1 MPREEFDKALKEL
14 QTIIE
19 TVQELVE
26 TMIIDSIKSL
36 ENRDIDLSNKVI
48 DMDDEVDRLRDDLE
62 QKAIFLIA
70 SEQPLATD
78 LRKIITALR
87 VIMEL
92 ERMGDYAEGI
102 AKINLRMGD
111 TELIKPLIDIP
122 AMSKKSIEMMRN
134 CLKAYKTTDVKLA
147 TKVCQVDDE
156 VDVLKDRVINELLQI
171 MMKDPSSSRQA
182 TFLIFIAH
190 NLERIADRS
199 TNIAEDTIFLAT
211 GKSRSID

>member
-36 ENRDIDLSNKVI
+36 ENRDLDLSNKVI

>member
-26 TMIIDSIKSL
+26 TMIVDSIKSL
-36 ENRDIDLSNKVI
+36 ENRDLDLSNKVI

-111 TELIKPLIDIP
+111 TGLIKPLIDIP

-211 GKSRSID
+211 GKSRTID

>member
-1 MPREEFDKALKEL
+1 MPREEFDKALNEL
-14 QTIIE
+14 QLTIE
-19 TVQELVE
+19 TVQGLVE
-26 TMIIDSIKSL
+26 KMIIDSIKAL
-36 ENRDIDLSNKVI
+36 ETRDLDLANKVVE
-48 DMDDEVDRLRDDLE
+48 MDDEVDKLRDDLE

-70 SEQPLATD
+70 SEQPLAID

-102 AKINLRMGD
+102 AKINLRIGETD
-111 TELIKPLIDIP
+111 LIKPLIDIP

-211 GKSRSID
+211 GKSRTID

>member
-1 MPREEFDKALKEL
+1 MPREAFDKALDEL
-14 QTIIE
+14 QETIE
-19 TVQELVE
+19 KVQKLVE
-26 TMIIDSIKSL
+26 KMIIDSVKSL
-36 ENRDIDLSNKVI
+36 ENRDMDLSIKVI
-48 DMDDEVDRLRDDLE
+48 EMDDEVDKYRDDLE

-78 LRKIITALR
+78 LRKIITTLR

-102 AKINLRMGD
+102 AKINLRIGE

-122 AMSKKSIEMMRN
+122 SMSKKSIEMMRN
-134 CLKAYKTTDVKLA
+134 CMKAYKNTDVKLA
-147 TKVCQVDDE
+147 ESVCRVDDE

-182 TFLIFIAH
+182 TYLIFIAH

>member
-1 MPREEFDKALKEL
+1 MPREEFDKALNEL
-14 QTIIE
+14 QSTIE
-19 TVQELVE
+19 TVQGLVE
-26 TMIIDSIKSL
+26 KMIIDSIKAL
-36 ENRDIDLSNKVI
+36 EKRDLDLANKVI
-48 DMDDEVDRLRDDLE
+48 EMDDEVDKLRDDLE

-70 SEQPLATD
+70 SEQPLAID

-102 AKINLRMGD
+102 AKINLRIGETD
-111 TELIKPLIDIP
+111 LIKPLIDIP

-134 CLKAYKTTDVKLA
+134 CLKAYKTSDVKLA
-147 TKVCQVDDE
+147 EKVCQVDDE

-171 MMKDPSSSRQA
+171 MMKDPTSSRQA
-182 TFLIFIAH
+182 TYLIFIAH

-211 GKSRSID
+211 GSSRSID

>member
-1 MPREEFDKALKEL
+1 MPREEFDKALNEL
-14 QTIIE
+14 QSTIE
-19 TVQELVE
+19 TVQGLVE
-26 TMIIDSIKSL
+26 KMIIDSIKAL
-36 ENRDIDLSNKVI
+36 ETRDLDLANKVVE
-48 DMDDEVDRLRDDLE
+48 MDDEVDKLRDDLE

-70 SEQPLATD
+70 SEQPLAID

-102 AKINLRMGD
+102 AKINLRIGETD
-111 TELIKPLIDIP
+111 LIKPLIDIP

-134 CLKAYKTTDVKLA
+134 CLKAYKTSDVKLA
-147 TKVCQVDDE
+147 ERVCQNDDE
-156 VDVLKDRVINELLQI
+156 VDGLKDRVINELLQI
-171 MMKDPSSSRQA
+171 MMKDPTASRQA
-182 TFLIFIAH
+182 TYLIFIAH

-211 GKSRSID
+211 GSSGSID

>member
-26 TMIIDSIKSL
+26 TMIVDSIKSV
-36 ENRDIDLSNKVI
+36 ENRDLDLSNKVI

-102 AKINLRMGD
+102 AKINLKMGD

>member
-26 TMIIDSIKSL
+26 TMIVDSIKSL

-70 SEQPLATD
+70 SEQPLARD

-102 AKINLRMGD
+102 AKINLKMGD

>member
-1 MPREEFDKALKEL
+1 MPREEFDKALNEL
-14 QTIIE
+14 QLTIE
-19 TVQELVE
+19 TVQGLVE
-26 TMIIDSIKSL
+26 KMIIDSIKAL
-36 ENRDIDLSNKVI
+36 ETRDLDLANKVVE
-48 DMDDEVDRLRDDLE
+48 MDDEVDKLRDDLE

-70 SEQPLATD
+70 SEQPLAID

-102 AKINLRMGD
+102 AKINLRIGETD
-111 TELIKPLIDIP
+111 LIKPLIDIP

-134 CLKAYKTTDVKLA
+134 CLKAYKTSDVKLA
-147 TKVCQVDDE
+147 ERECQNDDE
-156 VDVLKDRVINELLQI
+156 VDGLKDRVINELLQI
-171 MMKDPSSSRQA
+171 MMKDPTASRQA
-182 TFLIFIAH
+182 TYLIFIAH

-211 GKSRSID
+211 GSSRSID